1 MPKKTRYTHAVNK
14 KKLGNRYANEPTSDS
29 HSESTSVGRQQQQQQ
44 KKRRRRCQYNK
55 KKRRNGPTPSPPP
68 PALRWGPISCSESD
82 LRRFTT
88 FECARQFLPPILFI
102 YFFFTAT
109 EFPRFTL
116 HNETLSLGSFF
127 FASLLIDFRLWST
140 VCSLNEKKT
149 SSDRFIVANGS
160 VTEFYWVF
168 YSLCISRPF
177 HAIR

>member
-116 HNETLSLGSFF
+116 HNETLSLGSLFF
-127 FASLLIDFRLWST
+127 WHLFWST
-140 VCSLNEKKT
+140 FDFDRRFAHWTKKKPAPTVLLSLT
-149 SSDRFIVANGS
+149 GLLPSFTGFFIRCA
-160 VTEFYWVF
+160 
-168 YSLCISRPF
+168 
-177 HAIR
+177 